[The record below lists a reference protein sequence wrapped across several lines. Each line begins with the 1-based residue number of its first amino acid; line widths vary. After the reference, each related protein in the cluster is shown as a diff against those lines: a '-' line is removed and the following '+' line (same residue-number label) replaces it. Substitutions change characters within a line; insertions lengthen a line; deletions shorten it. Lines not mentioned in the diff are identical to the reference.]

1 MKQACSC
8 QRTMMFKSWLA
19 PLAVVLTQ
27 KKKKEKK
34 KRVFIMTADVIVAG
48 PLDSDCNCEYPPPL
62 LLLLLRLL
70 LLFFFFHLPSLPAI
84 VKRKNFSPLSPVM
97 FKPFMLL
104 CGCVGRVH
112 NEVSTRDQRQEREK
126 THTDWK
132 TDLNERR

>member
-1 MKQACSC
+1 
-8 QRTMMFKSWLA
+8 
-19 PLAVVLTQ
+19 
-27 KKKKEKK
+27 
-34 KRVFIMTADVIVAG
+34 MTADVIVAG

-62 LLLLLRLL
+62 LLLLFLLLLLLLLLRLL
-70 LLFFFFHLPSLPAI
+70 LFFFHLPSLPAI

>member
-1 MKQACSC
+1 
-8 QRTMMFKSWLA
+8 
-19 PLAVVLTQ
+19 
-27 KKKKEKK
+27 
-34 KRVFIMTADVIVAG
+34 MTADVIVAG

-62 LLLLLRLL
+62 LLLLL
-70 LLFFFFHLPSLPAI
+70 FHLPSLPAI
-84 VKRKNFSPLSPVM
+84 VKRKNFSPFSPVM

-112 NEVSTRDQRQEREK
+112 NEVSTRDQRKEREK